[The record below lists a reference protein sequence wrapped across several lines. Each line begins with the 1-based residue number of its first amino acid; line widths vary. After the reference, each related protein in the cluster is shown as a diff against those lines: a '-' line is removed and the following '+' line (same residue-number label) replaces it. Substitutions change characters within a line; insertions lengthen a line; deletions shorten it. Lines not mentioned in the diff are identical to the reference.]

1 MVHAL
6 SIFFECHSW
15 DSVTWNIHFVSTT
28 CDSASKYPTSLGT
41 YHTSKKKHIFTPQA
55 LELDCQRVTVMH
67 VPAGHRFPDATGGG
81 VCANGLGPPSLLA
94 AIFSSC
100 FLFPF
105 FFYGFIG
112 FLFLSFHVLP

>member
-67 VPAGHRFPDATGGG
+67 VPAGHRFPDATG
-81 VCANGLGPPSLLA
+81 VACALMAWARHRCLQLYFLLVFCFPS
-94 AIFSSC
+94 FSTVSLVSC
-100 FLFPF
+100 F
-105 FFYGFIG
+105 
-112 FLFLSFHVLP
+112 